1 MENVLTL
8 VDIIVIIFAAL
19 TSLVV
24 CLKAGT
30 IGKSLGVM
38 DIPIGRKDHDRPTPL
53 VGGLAVLLPA
63 VVFGVI
69 LSFIHDIWWLPVLCF
84 SVWAAFFLGN
94 MDDRTHIKPVYR
106 LLVTT
111 GLLTVTGALVQDLV
125 LTDLRWSL
133 FVVTTDISVWG
144 GAFTVFCL
152 VGFLNALNMAD
163 GRNGLVIGMSLV
175 WTILLS
181 LYAPSNLLPVL
192 FTLGASLIVTLFFNL
207 KSKLFLGD
215 AGSYGLSVFF
225 GFMAIYVYN
234 VSPLRPNIEVI
245 GIWFLIPTMDCLRLI
260 VSRIRRGQSPFEG
273 DRTHFHHYLSDVMPW
288 GKGLALYLL
297 MVIIPSVFVYFIPEA
312 SGAVLVL
319 SIIGYFSVWA
329 GLKSHREK
337 SQMGH
342 QG

>member
-1 MENVLTL
+1 MEL
-8 VDIIVIIFAAL
+8 VDIIIVVMASL
-19 TSLVV
+19 TSLIV
-24 CLKAGT
+24 CLRANA

-38 DIPIGRKDHDRPTPL
+38 DIPQGRKDHSRPTPL

-63 VVFGVI
+63 VIFGVI
-69 LSFIHDIWWLPVLCF
+69 LSFVHDIWWLPVLCF

-94 MDDRTHIKPVYR
+94 MDDRAHINPVYR

-111 GLLTVTGALVQDLV
+111 ALLTVTGALVQDLV
-125 LTDLRWSL
+125 LTDLRWNL
-133 FVVTTDISVWG
+133 FSTTTDISVWG

-163 GRNGLVIGMSLV
+163 GRNGLVIGMSLL

-181 LYAPSNLLPVL
+181 LYAPTNLLPV
-192 FTLGASLIVTLFFNL
+192 FVVLGASLIITLFFNL

-225 GFMAIYVYN
+225 GFMAIYIYN
-234 VSPLRPNIEVI
+234 VSPMRPQIEVI
-245 GIWFLIPTMDCLRLI
+245 GIWFLIPIMDCLRLI

-273 DRTHFHHYLSDVMPW
+273 DKTHFHHYLSDVMPW
-288 GKGLALYLL
+288 GKGLVLYLL
-297 MVIIPSVFVYFIPEA
+297 MVGGPSIFVYFAPET
-312 SGAVLVL
+312 SGAVLLLTIVAYL
-319 SIIGYFSVWA
+319 SVWV

-337 SQMGH
+337 RQVGQ